1 MSSEK
6 PHHLMSSLMAV
17 IAGNFLYALTVKFF
31 LIPGGLVTGGATGIA
46 LTVEHFLNIPLSQF
60 VLFFNIL
67 MLIAG
72 WLVLGKAFAV
82 TTLASSFLYPIFLE
96 ICNRIFGDFVL
107 TQDLLLNTIFCG
119 LGIGGSLGIVIRSG
133 ASTGGMDIPPLI
145 LKKTLRIPVSVSM
158 YIFDSFILLAQLL
171 YRPSDYVLYGII
183 LMIIYTTVLDKV
195 LMLGSSKIELKI
207 ISDKSEEIC
216 NAILKD
222 VDRGVTLLQGEGGYL
237 RKNIPV
243 LLSIVSNRE
252 LVKVERLVRKID
264 SECFMVVSRV
274 SEVRGRGFSLSK
286 HYKSPEK

>member
-6 PHHLMSSLMAV
+6 THHLISSLAAV
-17 IAGNFLYALTVKFF
+17 VAGNFLYALTVKFF
-31 LIPGGLVTGGATGIA
+31 LIPGELVTGGATGIA

-60 VLFFNIL
+60 VLFFNII

-96 ICNRIFGDFVL
+96 ICNHVFGDFVL

-145 LKKTLRIPVSVSM
+145 LKKTLQIPVSVSM

-216 NAILKD
+216 NAILKE

-237 RKNIPV
+237 RKDTPV

-252 LVKVERLVRKID
+252 LVKVERLVRRID